1 LLKEFAVKKNQL
13 QQMGYLREDSLL
25 PRGEAASRIYVQ
37 EILVTELI
45 FADIFGRLD
54 DDQLNALL
62 STVDFEARKNDVFQR
77 SNIFDWSQV
86 REVIDYVQGNC
97 GPDAAHYDPRVA
109 VVTYAWS
116 QGQPFEQVQR
126 LANLDEGDII
136 SVFRRTIDL
145 LRQMRDAVS
154 DQALRSRFKTCMEKL
169 DRDEAAL
176 VEI

>member
-1 LLKEFAVKKNQL
+1 
-13 QQMGYLREDSLL
+13 
-25 PRGEAASRIYVQ
+25 
-37 EILVTELI
+37 VTELI
-45 FADIFGRLD
+45 FADIFGQLD

-77 SNIFDWSQV
+77 SNIFDWTQI
-86 REVIDYVQGNC
+86 REVIEYVQGNC

-154 DQALRSRFKTCMEKL
+154 DQALRNRFKTCMEKL